1 MTSELIKIEKSM
13 DDCCGTLVT
22 QSHYPW
28 GTSLT
33 FENGMVDK
41 LGIGALQPGDV
52 VEICGYAVVES
63 IHQSASKDDSN
74 KSVGLQ
80 LTDIKVTRR
89 TGDDYIKQLYG
100 DQS

>member
-1 MTSELIKIEKSM
+1 MASELTKIEKSI

-52 VEICGYAVVES
+52 VEVRGYATVES
-63 IHQSASKDDSN
+63 INQSASKEDSN

-89 TGDDYIKQLYG
+89 TDDDYAKQLYG
-100 DQS
+100 G